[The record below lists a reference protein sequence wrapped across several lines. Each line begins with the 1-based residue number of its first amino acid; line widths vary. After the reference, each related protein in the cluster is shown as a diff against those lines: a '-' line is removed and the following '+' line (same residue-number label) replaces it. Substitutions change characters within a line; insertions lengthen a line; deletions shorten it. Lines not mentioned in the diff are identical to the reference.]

1 MISNKYKL
9 ALILSMLLLSCS
21 FVTDSNDTDSTSSS
35 PAGTWNLSTITYFGT
50 LDCSGTP
57 AETAVFDSLEFITP
71 FGIDEYQ
78 LKLTITV
85 DSYII
90 GINTVHVIDA
100 EEREQSI
107 STGIWS
113 QQGDKFCIIWDM
125 GDGDDFWDNGSGD
138 GCDACR
144 DYSINGNELKMT
156 AYNCAFPLNPDL
168 NMPCQ
173 IYTFIKQ

>member
-1 MISNKYKL
+1 
-9 ALILSMLLLSCS
+9 MLLLSCS
-21 FVTDSNDTDSTSSS
+21 FVTDSNDSDSSSSS
-35 PAGTWNLSTITYFGT
+35 PVGTWNWSTITYFSNS
-50 LDCSGTP
+50 DCSGDP
-57 AETAVFDSLEFITP
+57 EETAVFDSPEFMAS

-90 GINTVHVIDA
+90 GILNVSEIDSDD
-100 EEREQSI
+100 REQDI

-113 QQGDKFCIIWDM
+113 QYDDLFCIIWDM
-125 GDGDDFWDNGSGD
+125 GEGDDFWNGGGGD

-144 DYSINGNELKMT
+144 DYIINGDELKMT
-156 AYNCAFPLNPDL
+156 AKNCPFPLDPDV
-168 NMPCQ
+168 NMPCI